1 MGCAEILAFLSEI
14 PEYNDRFDALFLM
27 APPLFMRN
35 SRSRILT
42 GIANLAEDVW
52 GYYEIRR
59 PKPRHG
65 IKFEILFAFG
75 IFQKITNSVN
85 YSS

>member
-1 MGCAEILAFLSEI
+1 
-14 PEYNDRFDALFLM
+14 
-27 APPLFMRN
+27 MRN

-59 PKPRHG
+59 PKPRHS
-65 IKFEILFAFG
+65 IYLI
-75 IFQKITNSVN
+75 IFVHTLISYYIPTYVLVIGRIHIIPWYYTESIYRNFF
-85 YSS
+85 

>member
-1 MGCAEILAFLSEI
+1 MGCAEILAFLSEF

-65 IKFEILFAFG
+65 IKFEILLVFV
-75 IFQKITNSVN
+75 IHSENR
-85 YSS
+85 